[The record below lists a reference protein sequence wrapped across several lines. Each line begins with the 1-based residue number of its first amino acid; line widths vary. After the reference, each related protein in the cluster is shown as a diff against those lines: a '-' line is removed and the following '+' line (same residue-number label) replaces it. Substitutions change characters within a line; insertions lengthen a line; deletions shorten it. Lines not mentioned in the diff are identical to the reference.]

1 MKKLFSLILAFC
13 LLSPVIAD
21 DDFYDTAH
29 KLATCSGAF
38 ETSSQLFSS
47 LGGSDAETTVVQE
60 KANGWL
66 VASVVFFMTDGMTAE
81 GSWSSAQGV
90 KDTTISYWMARI
102 ESSLDQYDMVVSL
115 TPWALLHE
123 PSAVIPS
130 VIKNTTEATSQP
142 FAFSC
147 TTVVS
152 ASLPPKLLN
161 NCEDV
166 SKAPEQVANLW
177 AVS

>member
-13 LLSPVIAD
+13 LLSPVIAE

-38 ETSSQLFSS
+38 ETSSQLFSV

-102 ESSLDQYDMVVSL
+102 ESSLDQYASDDENIESLMKVVEELGTINANECIIYDEMVEE
-115 TPWALLHE
+115 A
-123 PSAVIPS
+123 
-130 VIKNTTEATSQP
+130 IKVYRRTAYS
-142 FAFSC
+142 S
-147 TTVVS
+147 
-152 ASLPPKLLN
+152 
-161 NCEDV
+161 
-166 SKAPEQVANLW
+166 
-177 AVS
+177 

>member
-1 MKKLFSLILAFC
+1 MKKLFSFILAFC
-13 LLSPVIAD
+13 LLSPVIAE

-47 LGGSDAETTVVQE
+47 LGGSDAETTAVQE

-81 GSWSSAQGV
+81 GSLSSAQGV

-102 ESSLDQYDMVVSL
+102 ESSLDQYASDDENIESLMKVVEELGTINANECIIYEEMVEE
-115 TPWALLHE
+115 A
-123 PSAVIPS
+123 
-130 VIKNTTEATSQP
+130 IK
-142 FAFSC
+142 
-147 TTVVS
+147 VYRRM
-152 ASLPPKLLN
+152 
-161 NCEDV
+161 
-166 SKAPEQVANLW
+166 AN
-177 AVS
+177 SS

>member
-1 MKKLFSLILAFC
+1 MVIKGIIDLEQIQNNTFSMKKLFSLILAFC

-38 ETSSQLFSS
+38 EITSQLFSS

-102 ESSLDQYDMVVSL
+102 ESSLDQYASDDENIESLMKVVEELGTLVKNECIIYDEMVEE
-115 TPWALLHE
+115 A
-123 PSAVIPS
+123 
-130 VIKNTTEATSQP
+130 IK
-142 FAFSC
+142 
-147 TTVVS
+147 VYRRM
-152 ASLPPKLLN
+152 
-161 NCEDV
+161 
-166 SKAPEQVANLW
+166 AN
-177 AVS
+177 SS